1 MIKITTT
8 KNGVNNYTF
17 CQDAA
22 VNRRIRHLA
31 ECGHEALATEQ
42 ATQAELDALEAAI
55 TKPAPIKRKS
65 N

>member
-17 CQDAA
+17 CQNAA
-22 VNRRIRHLA
+22 VNRRIRHLT
-31 ECGHEALATEQ
+31 ECGHEAIATEQ
-42 ATQAELDALEAAI
+42 ATLAELAELEATI
-55 TKPAPIKRKS
+55 TKPVPLKRRS

>member
-22 VNRRIRHLA
+22 VNRRIQHLA
-31 ECGHEALATEQ
+31 ECGHVAIATEQ
-42 ATQAELDALEAAI
+42 ATQAEMAELEATI
-55 TKPAPIKRKS
+55 TKPAPIRRKS